1 MRTLILFGSAA
12 ACRTNYIRYLFNL
25 THMPICLLASTHVRL
40 LFADRATL
48 LLSFTRISR
57 LCRSPS
63 FKRKKNN
70 ITSLQHQIHLQPDH
84 DKEWHAESRARMQI
98 RNANA
103 TASTCRYHLSHHPLA
118 KHCPQHGR
126 VECIQRYIQL
136 LHEDGISYFEPSY

>member
-12 ACRTNYIRYLFNL
+12 ACRTNYYTSLTSLTCPHACWLPPTFGSSLRTGQPCYYHSLEFPVYVDHYL
-25 THMPICLLASTHVRL
+25 R
-40 LFADRATL
+40 
-48 LLSFTRISR
+48 
-57 LCRSPS
+57 
-63 FKRKKNN
+63 RKNNN

-84 DKEWHAESRARMQI
+84 DKEWHVESRARMQI

-136 LHEDGISYFEPSY
+136 LHGDGISYSKPSY